1 MIDAVRHH
9 YEHHVYPHY
18 GLLAS
23 VRRCDTYALNLSA
36 LWGAFNGCLPP
47 REAGRI
53 LLAGCG
59 SFSPYPTS
67 LANPE
72 SEIVAVDL
80 SRRSLQRARLHALL
94 HGCRNIRYQ
103 AGDLLDPLV
112 APGPFGFIDC
122 FGVLHHLPDPRAGLR
137 ALADRLA
144 PGGIV
149 RVMVYSRGAR
159 REIEAARRALRL
171 AGINDVGALQRLLRR
186 APPGSRLTTVV
197 EETAD
202 AVSPAGLA
210 DAFLHPRVC
219 TFRVDDLIALVDDAG
234 LTPLRFAHAG
244 ALPDPEEEL
253 ERLRGLER
261 EGALDHNFLLYL
273 GKRGGGTAC
282 HVEDGLLVLNPVIAA
297 ALATPRIRPLTV
309 APRLGCPNPPLDRAT
324 RRFLRRFREPVPVSS
339 LTGPEFALAGE
350 FVRAL
355 FLLVVNP

>member
-36 LWGAFNGCLPP
+36 LWGAFNGSLPP

-59 SFSPYPTS
+59 SFSPYPTA
-67 LANPE
+67 LANPGC
-72 SEIVAVDL
+72 EIVALDL

-103 AGDLLDPLV
+103 AADLLNPLV
-112 APGPFGFIDC
+112 FPGPFGFIDC
-122 FGVLHHLPDPRAGLR
+122 FGVLHHLPDPRVGLR

-149 RVMVYSRGAR
+149 RIMVYSRGAR
-159 REIEAARRALRL
+159 REIEAARRGLRL

-186 APPGSRLTTVV
+186 AVPGSRLAAVV
-197 EETAD
+197 RDSAD

-210 DAFLHPRVC
+210 DAFLHPRVS
-219 TFRVDDLIALVDDAG
+219 TFRVDDLVALVDDAG

-244 ALPDPEEEL
+244 ALPGPEDEQ

-261 EGALDHNFLLYL
+261 EGALDHNFVLYL
-273 GKRGGGTAC
+273 GKSGGGTAC
-282 HVEDGLLVLNPVIAA
+282 RVEDGLLVLNPVIASV
-297 ALATPRIRPLTV
+297 LATPRIRPLTV
-309 APRLGCPNPPLDRAT
+309 APRLGSPNPPLDRVA
-324 RRFLRRFREPVPVSS
+324 RRFLRRFREPVPASS
-339 LTGPEFALAGE
+339 LTGPELALAGE
-350 FVRAL
+350 FVRDL
-355 FLLVVNP
+355 FLLVLNP

>member
-103 AGDLLDPLV
+103 VGDLLAPLV

-122 FGVLHHLPDPRAGLR
+122 FGVLHHLPDPLAGLL

-149 RVMVYSRGAR
+149 RIMVYSRGAR

-171 AGINDVGALQRLLRR
+171 AGVNDVGALQRLLRR
-186 APPGSRLTTVV
+186 APSGSRLTTVV
-197 EETAD
+197 EESAD

-219 TFRVDDLIALVDDAG
+219 TFRVDDLVALVDAAG

-244 ALPDPEEEL
+244 ALSDPEDEL
-253 ERLRGLER
+253 IRLRSLER

-282 HVEDGLLVLNPVIAA
+282 RVEDGLLVLNPVIAA
-297 ALATPRIRPLTV
+297 ALATPRIRSLTV

-324 RRFLRRFREPVPVSS
+324 RRFLRRFREPVPASS
-339 LTGPEFALAGE
+339 LTGPELALAEE

-355 FLLVVNP
+355 FLLVLNP